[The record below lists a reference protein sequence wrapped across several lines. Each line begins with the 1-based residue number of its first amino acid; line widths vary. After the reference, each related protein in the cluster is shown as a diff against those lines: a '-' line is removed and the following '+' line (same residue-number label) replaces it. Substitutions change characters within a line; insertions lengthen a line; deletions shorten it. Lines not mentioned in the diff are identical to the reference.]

1 MDSQLQQIA
10 QYYML
15 HGRFLPSLG
24 LFDGKMGLVLFFFH
38 YSRYIQN
45 PLYEEFAGELLD
57 EVFEELSMDFSITW
71 NRGLVGI
78 AWGII
83 YLHQQKFVEGD
94 LLYVLHDVNEKIM
107 ERDIR
112 RIKNLS
118 FGTGL
123 KGILFYVNFC
133 INNGLAVFFDSMYL
147 SDLQSVIEKNRLFY
161 EEIYTEDIIRR
172 SMSNPL
178 LREGLCYMLKDD
190 CNVRYETSLCNK

>member
-1 MDSQLQQIA
+1 
-10 QYYML
+10 
-15 HGRFLPSLG
+15 
-24 LFDGKMGLVLFFFH
+24 
-38 YSRYIQN
+38 
-45 PLYEEFAGELLD
+45 
-57 EVFEELSMDFSITW
+57 MDFSITW

-133 INNGLAVFFDSMYL
+133 KNNGLAVFFDSMYL